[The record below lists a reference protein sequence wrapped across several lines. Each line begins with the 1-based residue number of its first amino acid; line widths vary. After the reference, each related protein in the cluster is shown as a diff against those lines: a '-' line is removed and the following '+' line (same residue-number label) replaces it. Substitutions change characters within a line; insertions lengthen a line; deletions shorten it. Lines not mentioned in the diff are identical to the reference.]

1 MEYKKTYK
9 GLILFFATLCLILIG
24 GAMLF
29 GIYLPMHMSR
39 FTVCCISASM
49 AVLTYIIYKTQNIYW
64 YNNISYEE
72 AERAGEKRRKV
83 FALTHLK
90 LFGILFICQIVFSAA
105 MALLRASQWVDFTAG
120 SLALC
125 IVAIYTVKIKL

>member
-24 GAMLF
+24 GAVLF

-72 AERAGEKRRKV
+72 AERAGEKRRKAYA
-83 FALTHLK
+83 FAHLK
-90 LFGILFICQIVFSAA
+90 LFGILFICQILFSII
-105 MALLRASQWVDFTAG
+105 MALLNVNQWVDFTVG
-120 SLALC
+120 VIALC
-125 IVAIYTVKIKL
+125 TVAICTVKIKL